1 MWPARD
7 ICNDKK
13 DQIMIKDMWYTFKE
27 KINWIH
33 CCLIVNCNKMKLK
46 FDSRIKYEHQT
57 HARTYIYALSL
68 ILLQQTT
75 TLLHV
80 CTHAYWC
87 ILYLLKLY
95 TITLE

>member
-1 MWPARD
+1 
-7 ICNDKK
+7 
-13 DQIMIKDMWYTFKE
+13 
-27 KINWIH
+27 
-33 CCLIVNCNKMKLK
+33 MKLK